1 MSAARSASEPP
12 VLGLVHT
19 MPPLVDVFTKLAG
32 ELLLGVRLLHI
43 LDQPLLVHVT
53 ERGSASREDVE
64 RLEGHVR
71 ALAGV
76 GADVVLVTCSSLSP
90 YVERFQASLPVP
102 VVRIDT
108 AMIARAVAVG
118 RRVGVVATVGSA
130 LAATRQML
138 MAEAARTG
146 REIFVEETL
155 AEGGLA
161 CLLAGDGAQHDLLAK
176 QAILRL
182 SDQVDVLVL
191 AQASMDRAL
200 AALLDG
206 EIKAK
211 VLTSPRSALAEVG
224 RLLARTGGDST

>member
-1 MSAARSASEPP
+1 MRTAHSAGEPP
-12 VLGLVHT
+12 VLGFVHT
-19 MPPLVDVFTKLAG
+19 VPLLVDVFAKLAS
-32 ELLLGVRLLHI
+32 ELLPGVRLLHI

-53 ERGSASREDVE
+53 ERGSASTEDVE

-90 YVERFQASLPVP
+90 CVERFEASLPVP
-102 VVRIDT
+102 AVRIDR
-108 AMIARAVAVG
+108 AMIARAVAMG
-118 RRVGVVATVGSA
+118 RRIGVAATVGSA

-146 REIFVEETL
+146 REISMKEML

-161 CLLAGDGAQHDLLAK
+161 CLLAGDGAQHDLLVK

-206 EIKAK
+206 ELKAR
-211 VLTSPRSALAEVG
+211 VLSSPRLALADAG
-224 RLLARTGGDST
+224 RLLARTGQDNP